1 MKLAYF
7 KDGKGNFGDDLNA
20 WMWPKLLPEGF
31 FDDDERELFV
41 GIGSII
47 GEGIFP
53 KSSRKLVFGAGY
65 GGYWPAPDS
74 GDKTWEF
81 FFVRG
86 RDTARICSIPEEKAI
101 CDGAILLAEINNLPK
116 PCNRFGIAFMPHYQS
131 VVRGNWQQVCK
142 RAGITLLDP
151 TEPVE
156 TLLSKIRGADLIVT
170 EAMHGAIVSDV
181 FRTQWIAVK
190 PLSERHHRKWGD
202 WAGSL
207 DLKIAWENLP
217 PSSVPDLILLITG
230 RGESRL
236 NKIWLGLGIFTKVV
250 DCALICNAA
259 HSLRR
264 ILRRNNGQLS
274 NESTILQIRKRAKR
288 TLDEFVRGRLTSG

>member
-7 KDGKGNFGDDLNA
+7 RDGKGNFGDDLNA

-31 FDDDERELFV
+31 FDHDDRELFV

-53 KSSRKLVFGAGY
+53 KNSRKLVFGAGY
-65 GGYWPAPDS
+65 GGYWPAPDLR
-74 GDKTWEF
+74 DNTWEF

-86 RDTARICSIPEEKAI
+86 RDTARICNLPAEKAI
-101 CDGAILLAEINNLPK
+101 SDGAILLAEINNLPK
-116 PCNRFGIAFMPHYQS
+116 PCARLGVAFMPHYQS
-131 VVRGNWQQVCK
+131 IMRGNWQQVCE
-142 RAGITLLDP
+142 RVGITLLDP

-156 TLLSKIRGADLIVT
+156 TLLSQIQGADLVVT

-181 FRTQWIAVK
+181 LRTQWIAIQ
-190 PLSERHHRKWGD
+190 PLSKHHHRKWGD

-217 PSSVPDLILLITG
+217 PSSIPDLILLITG

-236 NKIWLGLGIFTKVV
+236 NKAWRGLGIFANVV
-250 DCALICNAA
+250 DYTLVCNASY
-259 HSLRR
+259 SLRKIAR
-264 ILRRNNGQLS
+264 KNNGQLS
-274 NESTILQIRKRAKR
+274 DETKILQIRKRAKR
-288 TLDEFVRGRLTSG
+288 TLDEFVRGRITSR